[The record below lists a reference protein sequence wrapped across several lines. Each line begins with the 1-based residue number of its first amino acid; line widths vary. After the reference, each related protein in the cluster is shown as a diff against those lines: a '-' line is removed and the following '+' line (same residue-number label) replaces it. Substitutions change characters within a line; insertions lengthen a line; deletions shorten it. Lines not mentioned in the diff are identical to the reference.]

1 MSIIAGV
8 TPVSEPTAGPGRSA
22 ALLKAGIQA
31 ETQVGPQAGNPSAA
45 KLGLGLLIALVVG
58 SILGSGIFGLPQN
71 MAAGAGA
78 GAILIGWAI
87 TGVGMLML
95 AFTYQMLALRK
106 PALDN
111 GVYAYAR
118 ALSGEYVGFNAAW
131 GYWVSAW
138 IGNVGYLVAA
148 FSALGYFYPAF
159 GEGNTLA
166 AVLGASVVVWVVH
179 AMVLRGIQGAAVLN
193 AVVTL
198 AKVVPLLLFIVL
210 VAMTFQVT
218 TLQLDFWGA
227 PELGSVL
234 DQVRSTMLVTVW
246 VFIGIE
252 GASVY
257 SARAANRADVGRA
270 TVIGFLVCLGLL
282 MGVSVLSLGIA
293 AQPELAAM
301 KNPSMAPVLERVVG
315 TWGAVLVYLG
325 LIVSVG
331 GGFLAWTLLAAE
343 SLFTPAGGGRSP
355 NTPGAAGGAANTPGA
370 AGGSANTPDSA
381 GVMPKWLGTQ
391 NAKGVPANA
400 LWLTNGMVQLFLILT
415 LWSKASYLALI
426 SLSTAMILI
435 PYLFSA
441 SYGLKLAWTGEGQA
455 TGARVARGAI
465 GFTALAAIYCVWL
478 LYAAGFKYLLL
489 SALLYAPGAVVYLW
503 AKKEHSQRPFTG
515 REWVILAGLV
525 LLAAVSAGMLATGRL
540 SL

>member
-1 MSIIAGV
+1 MNATTKTAAVANTLHEPEPPAG
-8 TPVSEPTAGPGRSA
+8 GG
-22 ALLKAGIQA
+22 Q
-31 ETQVGPQAGNPSAA
+31 
-45 KLGLGLLIALVVG
+45 LGLGLLVALVVG

-87 TGVGMLML
+87 TGIGMLML

-106 PALDN
+106 PALNN

-118 ALSGEYVGFNAAW
+118 ALSGDYVGFNAAW

-159 GEGNTLA
+159 GEGNTLP

-210 VAMTFQVT
+210 VAMAFQVGT
-218 TLQLDFWGA
+218 FKLDFWGA
-227 PELGSVL
+227 PALGSVL

-257 SARAANRADVGRA
+257 SARAARRADVGRA
-270 TVIGFLVCLGLL
+270 TILGFLLCLALL

-293 AQPELAAM
+293 TQPELAGL

-315 TWGAVLVYLG
+315 TWGAVLVYVG

-343 SLFTPAGGGRSP
+343 SLFTPAGGG
-355 NTPGAAGGAANTPGA
+355 
-370 AGGSANTPDSA
+370 
-381 GVMPKWLGTQ
+381 VMPAWLAQQ
-391 NAKGVPANA
+391 NTKGVPANA
-400 LWLTNGMVQLFLILT
+400 LWLTNGMVQFFLILT

-441 SYGLKLAWTGEGQA
+441 AYGLKLAWTGEGKA
-455 TGARVARGAI
+455 PAETGARRAVGYT
-465 GFTALAAIYCVWL
+465 GLAAVYCVWL
-478 LYAAGFKYLLL
+478 LYAAGLKYLLL
-489 SALLYAPGAVVYLW
+489 SALLYAPGAVVYLL
-503 AKKEHSQRPFTG
+503 AMKQRAQRPFTG
-515 REWVILAGLV
+515 REWVILAGLL
-525 LLAAVSAGMLATGRL
+525 LLAAVSALMLANGQL

>member
-1 MSIIAGV
+1 MNSVAKP
-8 TPVSEPTAGPGRSA
+8 TPFPTPTAA
-22 ALLKAGIQA
+22 AAVPAKA
-31 ETQVGPQAGNPSAA
+31 AG

-87 TGVGMLML
+87 TGTGMLML

-111 GVYAYAR
+111 GVYAYAQ

-210 VAMTFQVT
+210 VAMAFQVT
-218 TLQLDFWGA
+218 TFKLDFWGA
-227 PELGSVL
+227 PALGSVL

-270 TVIGFLVCLGLL
+270 TVIGFLLCLALL

-293 AQPELAAM
+293 AQPELAAL

-343 SLFTPAGGGRSP
+343 SLFTPAGGG
-355 NTPGAAGGAANTPGA
+355 
-370 AGGSANTPDSA
+370 
-381 GVMPKWLGTQ
+381 VMPTWLGKQ

-400 LWLTNGMVQLFLILT
+400 LWLTNGMVQLFLMLT

-441 SYGLKLAWTGEGQA
+441 CYGLKLAWSGEGA
-455 TGARVARGAI
+455 TTGANSARRENRAL
-465 GFTALAAIYCVWL
+465 GFTALAAVYCLWL
-478 LYAAGFKYLLL
+478 LYAAGLKYLLL
-489 SALLYAPGAVVYLW
+489 SALLYAPGAAVYLL
-503 AKKEHSQRPFTG
+503 AKKQRAQRPFTG
-515 REWVILAGLV
+515 REWVILAALL
-525 LLAAVSAGMLATGRL
+525 LLAAVSALMLSTGRL
-540 SL
+540 AL

>member
-1 MSIIAGV
+1 MNTAEKYTARTS
-8 TPVSEPTAGPGRSA
+8 PPPSNPTAAGAAGPAAGR
-22 ALLKAGIQA
+22 
-31 ETQVGPQAGNPSAA
+31 
-45 KLGLGLLIALVVG
+45 LGLGLLIALVVG
-58 SILGSGIFGLPQN
+58 SIVGSGIFGLPQN

-78 GAILIGWAI
+78 GAIVIGWAI
-87 TGVGMLML
+87 TGFGMLML
-95 AFTYQMLALRK
+95 AMTYQMLALRK

-111 GVYAYAR
+111 GVFAYAR

-148 FSALGYFYPAF
+148 FGALGYFYPAF
-159 GEGNTLA
+159 GEGNTSA

-179 AMVLRGIQGAAVLN
+179 ALVLRGIQGAAILN

-198 AKVVPLLLFIVL
+198 AKVLPLLLFIGL
-210 VAMTFQVT
+210 VAMAFQVET
-218 TLQLDFWGA
+218 FRLNFWGSA
-227 PELGSVL
+227 PLGSVL

-257 SARAANRADVGRA
+257 SARAARREDVGRA
-270 TVIGFLVCLGLL
+270 TVIGFLICLALL
-282 MGVSVLSLGIA
+282 MGVSLLSLGIFT
-293 AQPELAAM
+293 QPELAAL
-301 KNPSMAPVLERVVG
+301 KNPSMAPVLEKVVG
-315 TWGAVLVYLG
+315 TWGAVLIYLG

-343 SLFTPAGGGRSP
+343 SLFTPASG
-355 NTPGAAGGAANTPGA
+355 
-370 AGGSANTPDSA
+370 
-381 GVMPKWLGTQ
+381 GVMPAWLGRQ
-391 NAKGVPANA
+391 NAHGVPAHA
-400 LWLTNGMVQLFLILT
+400 LWLTNGMVQLFLLLT

-441 SYGLKLAWTGEGQA
+441 VYGLKLAWQGD
-455 TGARVARGAI
+455 GADLPEVAAHHPRRDIPIA
-465 GFTALAAIYCVWL
+465 ALAAVYCLWL
-478 LYAAGFKYLLL
+478 LYAAGLKYLLL
-489 SALLYAPGAVVYLW
+489 SALLYAPGAAVYLL
-503 AKKEHSQRPFTG
+503 AKRQRNQRAFTG
-515 REWVILAGLV
+515 REQL
-525 LLAAVSAGMLATGRL
+525 LLAAFLLLAAASAWLLWAGRL

>member
-1 MSIIAGV
+1 MNATTKTAAAANSIHQPEPPAG
-8 TPVSEPTAGPGRSA
+8 SGR
-22 ALLKAGIQA
+22 
-31 ETQVGPQAGNPSAA
+31 
-45 KLGLGLLIALVVG
+45 LGLGLLVALVVG
-58 SILGSGIFGLPQN
+58 SIVGSGIFGLPQN
-71 MAAGAGA
+71 MASGAGA

-87 TGVGMLML
+87 TGTGMLML

-106 PALDN
+106 PALNN

-118 ALSGEYVGFNAAW
+118 ALSGDYVGFNAAW

-159 GEGNTLA
+159 GEGNTLP

-210 VAMTFQVT
+210 VAMAFQVGT
-218 TLQLDFWGA
+218 FKLDFWGA
-227 PELGSVL
+227 PALGSVL

-257 SARAANRADVGRA
+257 SARAARRADVGRA
-270 TVIGFLVCLGLL
+270 TILGFLLCLALL

-293 AQPELAAM
+293 TQPELAGL

-315 TWGAVLVYLG
+315 TWGAVLVYVG

-343 SLFTPAGGGRSP
+343 SLFTPAGGG
-355 NTPGAAGGAANTPGA
+355 
-370 AGGSANTPDSA
+370 
-381 GVMPKWLGTQ
+381 VMPAWLARQ
-391 NAKGVPANA
+391 NTKGVPAHA

-441 SYGLKLAWTGEGQA
+441 AYGLKLAWTGEGKA
-455 TGARVARGAI
+455 PAETGARRAVGY
-465 GFTALAAIYCVWL
+465 TALAAVYCVWL
-478 LYAAGFKYLLL
+478 LYAAGLKYLLL
-489 SALLYAPGAVVYLW
+489 SALLYAPGAAVYLL
-503 AKKEHSQRPFTG
+503 AMKQRAQRPFTG
-515 REWVILAGLV
+515 REWVILAGLL
-525 LLAAVSAGMLATGRL
+525 LLAAVSALMLATGQL

>member
-1 MSIIAGV
+1 MA
-8 TPVSEPTAGPGRSA
+8 PPA
-22 ALLKAGIQA
+22 A
-31 ETQVGPQAGNPSAA
+31 AA
-45 KLGLGLLIALVVG
+45 KATRQPGTLGLGLLVALVVG

-87 TGVGMLML
+87 TGVGMLAL
-95 AFTYQMLALRK
+95 ARTYQMLSLRR

-118 ALSGEYVGFNAAW
+118 ELSGDYVGFNAAW

-148 FSALGYFYPAF
+148 FGALGAFFPGF
-159 GEGNTLA
+159 GEGNTAA
-166 AVLGASVVVWVVH
+166 AVVGASLVLWTVH
-179 AMVLRGIQGAAVLN
+179 ALVLRGIQGAAVLN

-210 VAMTFQVT
+210 VALAFQWNTFR
-218 TLQLDFWGA
+218 LDFWGA
-227 PELGSVL
+227 APLGSLL

-257 SARAANRADVGRA
+257 SARARERQDVGRA
-270 TVIGFLVCLGLL
+270 TVIGFLVTLALL
-282 MGVSVLSLGIA
+282 MSVSLLSLGIFS
-293 AQPELAAM
+293 QPELAAL
-301 KNPSMAPVLERVVG
+301 KNPSMAGVLEKAVG
-315 TWGAVLVYLG
+315 PWGAVLVAVG

-343 SLFTPAGGGRSP
+343 SLFTPAGGG
-355 NTPGAAGGAANTPGA
+355 
-370 AGGSANTPDSA
+370 
-381 GVMPKWLGTQ
+381 VMPAWLARQ
-391 NAKGVPANA
+391 NAQGVPAHA
-400 LWLTNGMVQLFLILT
+400 LWLTNGMVQLFLL
-415 LWSKASYLALI
+415 LVLVWKASYLALI
-426 SLSTAMILI
+426 SLSTAMILL

-441 SYGLKLAWTGEGQA
+441 VYGVV
-455 TGARVARGAI
+455 VARGPA
-465 GFTALAAIYCVWL
+465 GATAPATARRSDVPVAALAAAYCLWL

-489 SALLYAPGAVVYLW
+489 SALLYAPGAALFVW
-503 AKKEHSQRPFTG
+503 ARRQRGERAFGP
-515 REWVILAGLV
+515 REAAGLAALL
-525 LLAAVSAGMLATGRL
+525 LLAVVAAVMLATGRL